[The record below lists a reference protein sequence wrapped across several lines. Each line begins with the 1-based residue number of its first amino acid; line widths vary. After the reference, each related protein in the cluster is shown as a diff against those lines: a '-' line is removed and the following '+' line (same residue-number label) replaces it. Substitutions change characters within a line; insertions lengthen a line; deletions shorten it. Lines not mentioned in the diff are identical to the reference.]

1 MVLMIGALIMVMS
14 AIGMPLSAIVRAS
27 KVPSWA
33 KPNPVTPWGRPWID
47 SRPWLKKVLIK
58 IGQGVLF
65 CAYFFF
71 NFMWHLAKVL
81 AKFFVKTLEGTAKGV
96 IKNPVKK

>member
-1 MVLMIGALIMVMS
+1 MFLMIGALIMVMS

-47 SRPWLKKVLIK
+47 SRPWIKKVLIK
-58 IGQGVLF
+58 IGQVALVIFLF
-65 CAYFFF
+65 LINFF
-71 NFMWHLAKVL
+71 WHAIKALAIKFVKVL
-81 AKFFVKTLEGTAKGV
+81 EATAKKSV
-96 IKNPVKK
+96 AKK